1 MAIVYHYTDTQA
13 FKGVVE
19 NAALW
24 ATDFRYLNDSGE
36 LVYTWAAF
44 VERLDQLVKQPGDH
58 TDGYRAQL
66 EALTLMNAR
75 DLMLFDDGVFVAC
88 FTELSDEVTQWTGYG
103 DEGRGLALGFDSE
116 RIAALKVPQ
125 YQHGPDGQLTPMKA
139 ILSGGPESGKE
150 VEMTWGAHLQPVAY
164 GDAARDRVVDGLIDT
179 VQRIAQDSDSF
190 ESNVANCISQTHAL
204 VHRLPLV
211 KRSAWEYEQEH
222 RITITE
228 HFGGRSLNHRRALY
242 SLGEPFSAFAQGA
255 LQTVDVRFRPGEATM
270 FKPYVALPFHREA
283 LVNVM
288 TGPVVKHQLVEATLR
303 RMLDRNGF
311 RDTTISESE
320 SPFQA

>member
-1 MAIVYHYTDTQA
+1 VGIVYHYTDTQA
-13 FKGVVE
+13 FKGVIE
-19 NAALW
+19 KAALW

-44 VERLDQLVKQPGDH
+44 VERLEQLLTHPGDH
-58 TDGYRAQL
+58 AEAYWAQL
-66 EALTLMNAR
+66 EALRLLNAR
-75 DLMLFDDGVFVAC
+75 DLMQFDDAMFVAC
-88 FTELSDEVTQWTGYG
+88 FTELPDEVTQWTGYG
-103 DEGRGLALGFDSE
+103 DKGRGLALGFESE

-125 YQHGPDGQLTPMKA
+125 YRHGRDGQVRPMTAIVGGGPDSGQ
-139 ILSGGPESGKE
+139 E
-150 VEMTWGAHLQPVAY
+150 VEFKWPARLQKVAY

-179 VQRIAQDSDSF
+179 VQRIGETSDSL

-228 HFGGRSLNHRRALY
+228 HFGGRSLSYRRAMH
-242 SLGEPFSAFAQGA
+242 SLGQPFSVFAQGA
-255 LQTVDVRFRPGEATM
+255 LETVDVQFRPGESTM
-270 FKPYVALPFHREA
+270 FKPYVGLPFEREA
-283 LVNVM
+283 LVKVI

-311 RDTTISESE
+311 RDTTIEASQ
-320 SPFQA
+320 SPFQV